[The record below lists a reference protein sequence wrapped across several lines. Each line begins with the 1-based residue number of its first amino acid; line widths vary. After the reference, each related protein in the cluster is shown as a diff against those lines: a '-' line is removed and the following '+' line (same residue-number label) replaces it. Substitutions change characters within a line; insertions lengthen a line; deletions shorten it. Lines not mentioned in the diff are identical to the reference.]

1 MQVMTR
7 HDFFGSVSGRVCCLA
22 LLGDGKGVWVEA
34 AFSFFGKFSCLIYC
48 FDYYTFLELVG
59 YLDIGRMDMLG

>member
-7 HDFFGSVSGRVCCLA
+7 HDIFGSVSGRVRCLA

-34 AFSFFGKFSCLIYC
+34 AFSILKISVFGLLF
-48 FDYYTFLELVG
+48 
-59 YLDIGRMDMLG
+59 